1 MGIETKIDESAGVR
15 MHTVSGAMTFEELS
29 AMLEALYADPQ
40 FEAQHNVLWDV
51 RGAALTNF
59 SSTEVRHISDLVQ
72 GQWRGAKA
80 ALVVGSDA
88 DYGMA
93 RMYEM
98 HLASGAPGKVR
109 VFRDLEEAHAWVT
122 Q

>member
-1 MGIETKIDESAGVR
+1 MGIDTKIDEDAGLR
-15 MHTVSGAMTFEELS
+15 IHTVSGELTFEMLS
-29 AMLEALYADPQ
+29 AMLEATYADPQ
-40 FEAQHNVLWDV
+40 FRPEHNVLWEV

-59 SSTEVRHISDLVQ
+59 SSTEVRNISELVQ

-98 HLASGAPGKVR
+98 HLASGSSGEVR

-122 Q
+122 K